1 MRMVACT
8 TQTAF
13 DSPAYG
19 KSSYPAA
26 DKACFEI
33 QSITRITT
41 NSRTRVPKH
50 FQAKVFLR
58 MITQAASLL
67 CGFLTAACSAQ
78 PINDDSSY
86 AANVGIVNHTA
97 QYIHSASVNG
107 AGGANMGAWG
117 AGMGNVC
124 CALVPTHWYPGMQVV
139 VRWDVP
145 EGSKH
150 VYQEKRVEVERCDE
164 PGSIYLHFFPNDQV
178 RVVVSQ
184 FVGWSEMHPIRPP
197 EKPAR

>member
-1 MRMVACT
+1 MRLRTKLASRLVSYRHFSFRIAL
-8 TQTAF
+8 
-13 DSPAYG
+13 SP
-19 KSSYPAA
+19 
-26 DKACFEI
+26 
-33 QSITRITT
+33 
-41 NSRTRVPKH
+41 
-50 FQAKVFLR
+50 
-58 MITQAASLL
+58 LL
-67 CGFLTAACSAQ
+67 VSFAVVLTACSTQ
-78 PINDDSSY
+78 PVKDDSSY
-86 AANVGIVNHTA
+86 GASVGIVNHTA

-145 EGSKH
+145 VGSKH
-150 VYQEKRVEVERCDE
+150 VYKEKSVEVEIYDE
-164 PGSIYLHFFPNDQV
+164 PGSIYMHFFPNDQV

-197 EKPAR
+197 EKPAL

>member
-1 MRMVACT
+1 MENRLIQPQIKPVSKFS
-8 TQTAF
+8 QSRG
-13 DSPAYG
+13 SPQ
-19 KSSYPAA
+19 
-26 DKACFEI
+26 I
-33 QSITRITT
+33 QGREFLSTFRQ
-41 NSRTRVPKH
+41 K
-50 FQAKVFLR
+50 FFLR
-58 MITQAASLL
+58 MIAQAASLL

-150 VYQEKRVEVERCDE
+150 VYQEKRVEVERYDE
-164 PGSIYLHFFPNDQV
+164 PGSIYL
-178 RVVVSQ
+178 
-184 FVGWSEMHPIRPP
+184 
-197 EKPAR
+197 